1 MAEKALIF
9 AEIAAGVILGFMV
22 WSYVGP
28 SLSGA
33 QSITPSA

>member
-1 MAEKALIF
+1 MMEDVLIF
-9 AEIAAGVILGFMV
+9 AEIAGGIILGFMI

-33 QSITPSA
+33 TSITPSA